1 MYKITIIM
9 NLIFKL
15 LLILTLIT
23 LPVNSEILKKI
34 EVEGNQ
40 RVSSET
46 IKIFTQTKI
55 NTDLDSNNLNEIKKN
70 LYSTNFFKDVTISFK
85 NNILNIKVQE
95 NPITNSRNIKRSN

>member
-1 MYKITIIM
+1 M

-55 NTDLDSNNLNEIKKN
+55 NTDLDSNNLNEIIKN
-70 LYSTNFFKDVTISFK
+70 LYSTNFFKDVTIRDRKS
-85 NNILNIKVQE
+85 VV
-95 NPITNSRNIKRSN
+95 